1 MVLCS
6 ECSNLSFRAL
16 NHKVQSLPLKYV
28 CVFVP
33 GDSITGSL
41 SRSFLF
47 RFVSFLPLQ
56 NLEPSYQSLRTL
68 QPPSCWGSSGEVYHR
83 YLQLSSYPSS
93 FSLPQ
98 SQSLLKILHW
108 LLPVCRSPHFFTW
121 PWITFWCGTSFDCT
135 KLLRFPAWCFLTHL
149 VPWIMCLYFRMFFLV
164 CPPVQIQ
171 FLNLNTALGLLL
183 QWSTCCIK

>member
-68 QPPSCWGSSGEVYHR
+68 QPPSSCWGSSGEVYHR

-121 PWITFWCGTSFDCT
+121 PWITFWCGTSLIALSFSVSQLGASLHTLFHGSCVCT
-135 KLLRFPAWCFLTHL
+135 SGCFSLFVHL
-149 VPWIMCLYFRMFFLV
+149 SKSNSW
-164 CPPVQIQ
+164 
-171 FLNLNTALGLLL
+171 T
-183 QWSTCCIK
+183 